1 MNQFRFHRSAALAA
15 IVAGFLFIGIQP
27 IHPPE
32 TLASVSTNTWAVV
45 HVATL
50 VMTILFGI
58 GVVGIQ
64 SRQSQEAGLLGR
76 VGLGA
81 LGLGL
86 LLTAGFVFVEAFIS
100 PVLVDTDPE
109 FVEALLAVVAG
120 TPTSLSLGAIPV
132 LWSASGMSFL
142 GGCLVFG
149 TATLKAKVLPGAAAA
164 LFGFGLPVS
173 AIVTALL
180 PFDLH
185 RMGAAP
191 IGLGLAWMGFALWA
205 DMHAGGSAGAHLQD
219 STGETARA

>member
-1 MNQFRFHRSAALAA
+1 MNHFTFHRTTALAA
-15 IVAGFLFIGIQP
+15 ILAGVLFVGIQP

-32 TLASVSTNTWAVV
+32 TLAAVSTDTWAAV
-45 HVATL
+45 HVTTL

-58 GVVGIQ
+58 GIVGIH
-64 SRQSQEAGLLGR
+64 SRQRHEAGLLGR
-76 VGLGA
+76 LGLGA

-86 LLTAGFVFVEAFIS
+86 FLTASFVFIEAFIS

-120 TPTSLSLGAIPV
+120 TPTSLSLGAIPM
-132 LWSASGMSFL
+132 LWSASGLFFL
-142 GGCLVFG
+142 GGCLVLG
-149 TATLKAKVLPGAAAA
+149 TATLKAQVLPRAAAA

-173 AIVTALL
+173 AVVTALL

-191 IGLGLAWMGFALWA
+191 IGLGLAWMGYALLSEAHA
-205 DMHAGGSAGAHLQD
+205 DGVVGAHLHT
-219 STGETARA
+219 STGETTHA